1 MEIEQAIK
9 EVSNIGAAYFY
20 DEIDRY
26 APSEIIAR
34 IKQEILDATKLQG
47 LHDSEITRDA
57 FYMVLKNL
65 EVKELNDIVENEYNL
80 FPEKVGG
87 GRVFFQRI
95 ADEMDAAI
103 REVKPKLMGN
113 K

>member
-1 MEIEQAIK
+1 MEIEKAIK
-9 EVSNIGAAYFY
+9 EVSNMGLDYFY
-20 DEIDRY
+20 DELDRY

-47 LHDSEITRDA
+47 LHNSEITRDA

-65 EVKELNDIVENEYNL
+65 DEKELDKILCEYGL
-80 FPEKVGG
+80 LPHDVGG
-87 GRVFFQRI
+87 SHAFFQRI